1 LKWLDEMGVEVGI
14 FDFTGDEEALAALR
28 DFTLPRLQTRLK
40 LPSAITR
47 RAVALSQISSLP
59 F

>member
-1 LKWLDEMGVEVGI
+1 MGVEVGI

-47 RAVALSQISSLP
+47 RAVVLNQISSLP